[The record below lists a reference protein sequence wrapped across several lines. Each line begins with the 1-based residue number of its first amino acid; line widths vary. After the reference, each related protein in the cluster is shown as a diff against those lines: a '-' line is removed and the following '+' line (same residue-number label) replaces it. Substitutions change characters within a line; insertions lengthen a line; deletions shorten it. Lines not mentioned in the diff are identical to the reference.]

1 MRIVTLSSKNQIT
14 IPKALLE
21 QLQVYPR
28 SKLLIT
34 AEKDTIV
41 VKPLKK
47 SIVDELVGSLT
58 KYVHPSKLGVSF
70 DVIMEETKKIVAKK
84 LAAEK

>member
-84 LAAEK
+84 LAGEK